1 MMNRKP
7 AVDTVASML
16 TSAFADA
23 NVKLG
28 HQKSL
33 NLAAQTQG
41 YKNYAHYKAE
51 ADRKGTLAAV
61 SAPAP
66 VQAAEPEPTAEQ
78 REIEKLHIALEW
90 LVLRTEAV
98 LARRPVRDMDECLS
112 HAKLL
117 LAARGNND

>member
-1 MMNRKP
+1 MMNRQP

-16 TSAFADA
+16 TSAFAEA

-51 ADRKGTLAAV
+51 VDRKGTRAAV

-66 VQAAEPEPTAEQ
+66 AAPEPTPEQ
-78 REIEKLHIALEW
+78 LEIEKLRVALEW
-90 LVLRTEAV
+90 LVLRTESV
-98 LARRPVRDMDECLS
+98 LARKPVRDLDECLL

-117 LAARGNND
+117 VGAGSK

>member
-1 MMNRKP
+1 MNRQP

-16 TSAFADA
+16 ASAFADA

-51 ADRKGTLAAV
+51 ADRKATLAAV

-66 VQAAEPEPTAEQ
+66 ATAPGPTPEQ
-78 REIEKLHIALEW
+78 VEIEKLLVALEW
-90 LVLRTEAV
+90 LMLRTESV
-98 LARRPVRDMDECLS
+98 LARKPVRDLDECLS

-117 LAARGNND
+117 LAAGGR